1 MTSRWIGVAWAA
13 ALVASGCAPRASSD
27 SAAAIEPTVP
37 SRSTVAAPTATCDGT
52 PTPAQTEG
60 PYYKAGSPEVTSLV
74 DESTDGQL
82 LLLTGHVLTTT
93 CAPIAGAVVDV
104 WQADANGDYDNAGF
118 HMRGHVATDAGGAYA
133 IETVIPGEY
142 PGRTPHIHIKV
153 FDAQARE
160 LLTTQIYLRGVSDQ
174 IPDAIYNPDL
184 LAQDLPAD
192 AGGRRVVAFDI
203 IVQ

>member
-1 MTSRWIGVAWAA
+1 VRQRFFTGWIV
-13 ALVASGCAPRASSD
+13 ALVLSGCAPRATSD
-27 SAAAIEPTVP
+27 AAATIELTVTSQP
-37 SRSTVAAPTATCDGT
+37 AMAAPTATCDGT
-52 PTPAQTEG
+52 PTLAQTEG

-74 DESTDGQL
+74 DESSDGQL

-104 WQADANGDYDNAGF
+104 WQADEDGVYDNAGF
-118 HMRGHVATDAGGAYA
+118 RMRGHMVTDAGGAYA

-153 FDAQARE
+153 LDAQGRE

-174 IPDAIYNPDL
+174 FPDAIYNPDL

-192 AGGRRVVAFDI
+192 AEGRRVVGFDI
-203 IVQ
+203 VVP